1 MDAHLPEGERETE
14 TEPLARLLP
23 PPPTPEL
30 SDDRLREL
38 RRQVVGEIHARRP
51 RRRRRILVTAI
62 AAGALAAALFAGV
75 SLSTES
81 GSHRPGPGK
90 TIYPSPA
97 QSPTPY
103 PTNAAGQTYGGAQEG
118 VRADLWGVVA
128 TRGANGYVWPADLEG
143 PRPLN
148 AEEAEWMQA
157 FQKRRE
163 VAVYESDGV
172 TQVGVFIAG
181 GGGPVRVQNADG
193 TVTESETSNELA
205 KQPPVWLFDSMKEM
219 ASQAGDANAWGWWTL
234 TTAERA
240 ARATG
245 SPAEG
250 SSDLERPVYVTFLVG
265 DFTKWLWS
273 LPEGTSAPE
282 YSWIYQ
288 IIDADTHE
296 VLSTGASPKPSGGAK
311 GLDLNIVG
319 LRDPL
324 RL

>member
-1 MDAHLPEGERETE
+1 VIGDLPPEGAHRTE
-14 TEPLARLLP
+14 AQDLARLLP
-23 PPPTPEL
+23 PPPAPDL
-30 SDDRLREL
+30 SDDRLRQL
-38 RRQVVGEIHARRP
+38 RRQVMGEIRVRRP
-51 RRRRRILVTAI
+51 RRRRRVLVTAI

-181 GGGPVRVQNADG
+181 GGGPLRVQNADG

-240 ARATG
+240 ATATG
-245 SPAEG
+245 DAAG
-250 SSDLERPVYVTFLVG
+250 SDPEKPVFVTFLLG

-273 LPEGTSAPE
+273 LPEGTSTPE
-282 YSWIYQ
+282 YSWICQ

-296 VLSTGASPKPSGGAK
+296 VLSTGASPKPFEGAK

-319 LRDPL
+319 LRDRL
-324 RL
+324 RQ